1 MKISII
7 TVNYNDRSGL
17 EQTIKSVIGQT
28 FRDYEYIIIDGCS
41 SDGSV
46 ELIKQYEKDIS
57 YWVSEPDNGIY
68 NAMNKAIDVVNGE
81 YCIFMNSG
89 DSFSDENT
97 LYDVFSTKPME
108 DIICGNTV
116 TVNKIRYAPEEI
128 TLNYMFCNTLCHQS
142 VIIKSHLMKKYK
154 YDENLKIVAD
164 RKFLLQA
171 LIIDNC
177 SYKKVDVNIADYDIN
192 GFSSNNPVLSRIE
205 YDAVLEELIPQRIR
219 IDYGRVNKGSLYG
232 DTWYDKLFVELRN
245 RQYRKLVYSIVVVI
259 MRICSLFQKSAR
271 FITIFPFRIK

>member
-1 MKISII
+1 MP
-7 TVNYNDRSGL
+7 R
-17 EQTIKSVIGQT
+17 
-28 FRDYEYIIIDGCS
+28 EYRH
-41 SDGSV
+41 
-46 ELIKQYEKDIS
+46 IKQYEKDIS

-142 VIIKSHLMKKYK
+142 VIIKSHLMKK
-154 YDENLKIVAD
+154 
-164 RKFLLQA
+164 R
-171 LIIDNC
+171 
-177 SYKKVDVNIADYDIN
+177 
-192 GFSSNNPVLSRIE
+192 
-205 YDAVLEELIPQRIR
+205 
-219 IDYGRVNKGSLYG
+219 
-232 DTWYDKLFVELRN
+232 
-245 RQYRKLVYSIVVVI
+245 
-259 MRICSLFQKSAR
+259 
-271 FITIFPFRIK
+271 